1 MNCTDTKNIYI
12 VLTQTGTL
20 LSRIIKFLTQGQ
32 HNHAS
37 IGFDEELNYMYSFGR
52 KNAYNPFFGGMVKES
67 VDTGTFKRFTET
79 TAKIICLP
87 IPSELHSKMVEHVEM
102 MCKNKKNYRYNYLG
116 LYLAAVHIHWQRQHS
131 YYCSQFVKD
140 ILLAYGIEGANKLK
154 DIIHPTHFLSLPNTS
169 VIYEGLLREYSVKT
183 TV

>member
-1 MNCTDTKNIYI
+1 
-12 VLTQTGTL
+12 
-20 LSRIIKFLTQGQ
+20 
-32 HNHAS
+32 
-37 IGFDEELNYMYSFGR
+37 
-52 KNAYNPFFGGMVKES
+52 
-67 VDTGTFKRFTET
+67 
-79 TAKIICLP
+79 
-87 IPSELHSKMVEHVEM
+87 MVEHVEM
-102 MCKNKKNYRYNYLG
+102 MYKNKKNYRYNYLG

-140 ILLAYGIEGANKLK
+140 ILLAYGIEGADKLK